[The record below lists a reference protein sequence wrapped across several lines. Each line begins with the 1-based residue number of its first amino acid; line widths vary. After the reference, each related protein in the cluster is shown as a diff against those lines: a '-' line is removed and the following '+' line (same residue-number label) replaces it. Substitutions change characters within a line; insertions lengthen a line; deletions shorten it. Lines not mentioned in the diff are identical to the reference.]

1 MSTRRN
7 WLLNAVEPMVHAR
20 FEPHMRHVRLPR
32 GQVLQHA
39 GEEVTKV
46 YFPEGLLI
54 GVISALATGET
65 VQTGMIGWDG
75 ALGAFEACGTRQS
88 AFQAEVL
95 IEGHAWVM
103 TAEDYRGLYD
113 ASAAL
118 RIAVHKYVEILLTE
132 ARQFVACNALHTVDA
147 RLCRSILEALERSC
161 DGQTLPATQETIA
174 QMLGVQRTTVTAA
187 ISALQAGGAL
197 RTARGQLEVLEPD
210 TLEECACVCRKVV
223 QAARAQIYAAE
234 DFSCDS

>member
-1 MSTRRN
+1 
-7 WLLNAVEPMVHAR
+7 
-20 FEPHMRHVRLPR
+20 MRHVRLPR

-113 ASAAL
+113 ASPAL

-161 DGQTLPATQETIA
+161 DGQTLPATQETLA

-197 RTARGQLEVLEPD
+197 RTARGQLEVLEPEAI
-210 TLEECACVCRKVV
+210 EECACVCREVV
-223 QAARAQIYAAE
+223 QTARAQIYAAA
-234 DFSCDS
+234 DVSCDT